1 MEPLFEKHYVSRY
14 FLVSMTDVELPCRN
28 TVSKS
33 LNYFFII
40 IILQAV
46 VPKKKQELTIAFI
59 TPSWVAIAC
68 SQTLYFHFKVRL
80 GREPP

>member
-1 MEPLFEKHYVSRY
+1 
-14 FLVSMTDVELPCRN
+14 MTDVELPCRN
-28 TVSKS
+28 TVNKS
-33 LNYFFII
+33 LLLFFYYYYP
-40 IILQAV
+40 ASCCTE
-46 VPKKKQELTIAFI
+46 KNQELTIAFM